1 MTYPKIGTCVLFSFV
16 AILALLG
23 GVTVTSVVE
32 LGELGK
38 LSGDLNGRLV
48 DKTRLADDIVDL
60 GRQLRFI
67 DAFLLESTTADQD
80 GLVKRMIA
88 DRTSE
93 IAWRTSTY
101 AQYVDSD
108 VEPGLLRG
116 IDSAR
121 SAYLALQKE
130 ILDEPSAERS
140 GRRVRDRA
148 RLADAFAEADRKA
161 TALAHVSEAGALDAR
176 RAAAD
181 IASHA
186 TGLILGVAGLAGL
199 IVVSILFLLQSTIF
213 RPLRRITRALTSLAQ
228 GGLEAVVPSSGR
240 GAEVAALARAFNT
253 FRQNAIALA
262 KAHDEASAAHR
273 LADSLARHDAL
284 TGLPNRRMVGSDI
297 DAAIARHARHGG
309 AACGVLLLDLNRF
322 KPVNDIYGHGAGDKV
337 LCEVAARL
345 KEVVRDGEMAAR
357 LGGDEFAVVMAFEP
371 GGDGPMRLARR
382 ILAAIAKPISF
393 DGITVTVGAAVGI
406 ARAPGDGADAESL
419 MHAADLAMFRAKREG
434 RGSFS
439 FFEPEMESQLRVRA
453 ERESRIRQAIAG
465 EEVRPHYQA
474 LFDLRHDRLLGFEIL
489 ARWYDGSDVIPPDE
503 FIPLVEDANL
513 MPDLTASMLRQAC
526 RDARDWPSDLTLA
539 LNVTPGHLSD
549 LRLPDLLLGILEAE
563 GFPPGRL
570 EVEVTESALIGDV
583 TAAKTVIGRL
593 RDCGIRISLDDFGTG
608 YSSLNHLRD
617 LKFDKIK
624 IDRSFVQ
631 SLFQNHESATIVETI
646 IGLGRNLNMSTIA
659 EGIEDA
665 RHLEAVM
672 AFGCEYGQGYHFSKP
687 LSAVLATE
695 LIANSRRPIPTVIA
709 AE

>member
-1 MTYPKIGTCVLFSFV
+1 MTYPKIGTCVLFSFM

-23 GVTVTSVVE
+23 IVTTMSVVK

-48 DKTRLADDIVDL
+48 VKTRLAGEIVDL
-60 GRQLRFI
+60 GRQLRFV
-67 DAFLLESTTADQD
+67 DAVLLGSTTAGQD
-80 GLVKRMIA
+80 DLAKLMIA
-88 DRTSE
+88 DRTAE
-93 IAWRTSTY
+93 IARRTSAYTND
-101 AQYVDSD
+101 VDSG
-108 VEPGLLRG
+108 VERGLLG
-116 IDSAR
+116 DIDRTR
-121 SAYLALQKE
+121 SAYLAVQRD
-130 ILDEPSAERS
+130 ILDEPRGERN
-140 GRRVRDRA
+140 RRAVGDGV
-148 RLADAFAEADRKA
+148 RLATAFAEANRAA
-161 TALAHVSEAGALDAR
+161 TALAHLSEAGAREAR
-176 RAAAD
+176 GAAAD
-181 IASHA
+181 IATRA
-186 TGLILGVAGLAGL
+186 PRLILGVAGLAGL
-199 IVVSILFLLQSTIF
+199 IVVSILVLLQSTLF
-213 RPLRRITRALTSLAQ
+213 RPLQRITRALTSLAQ
-228 GGLEAVVPSSGR
+228 GSLEAVVPSSGR
-240 GAEVAALARAFNT
+240 GDEVDAMARAFNT

-262 KAHDEASAAHR
+262 KAHEEASAAHR

-284 TGLPNRRMVGSDI
+284 TGLPNRRMVGSNI
-297 DAAIARHARHGG
+297 DGAIARHARHGG

-345 KEVVRDGEMAAR
+345 TELVREGEMAAR

-382 ILAAIAKPISF
+382 IIAAIAKPIAF
-393 DGITVTVGAAVGI
+393 DGITVTVGASVGI
-406 ARAPGDGADAESL
+406 ALAPGDGADAESL

-439 FFEPEMESQLRVRA
+439 FFEPEMESQLRARA
-453 ERESRIRQAIAG
+453 DRESRIRQAIAG
-465 EEVRPHYQA
+465 GEVRPHYQA
-474 LFDLRHDRLLGFEIL
+474 LFDLRQDRLLGFEIL
-489 ARWYDGSDVIPPDE
+489 ARWYDGPDVIPPDA
-503 FIPLVEDANL
+503 FIPLVEDSNL
-513 MPDLTASMLRQAC
+513 MPELTASMLRQAC

-539 LNVTPGHLSD
+539 LNVTPGQMSD
-549 LRLPDLLLGILEAE
+549 LRLPDLLFGILDAE

-570 EVEVTESALIGDV
+570 EVEVTESALMGDV
-583 TAAKTVIGRL
+583 TAARTVIGRL
-593 RDCGIRISLDDFGTG
+593 RQCGIRISLDDFGTG

-631 SLFQNHESATIVETI
+631 SLFQNQESATIVETI

-665 RHLEAVM
+665 RHLAAVM

-687 LSAVLATE
+687 LSAALAGE